1 MIRNGAATAGLESHA
16 VANNLHVVK
25 LDSKAVAVPCHES
38 VETVD
43 SICRKRVVCDGVA
56 IRFAVCF
63 NQIDSHGVRN
73 IDFVVHPRFFIIV
86 YMPNEH
92 SFIRQASVKA
102 VF

>member
-1 MIRNGAATAGLESHA
+1 MIRNGAASAGLESHA

-43 SICRKRVVCDGVA
+43 SICRKCVVCDGVA
-56 IRFAVCF
+56 VRFAVCF